1 MQAFKI
7 IPIVAALLF
16 SAAVNAASFTGGEYL
31 SRSAAVNKEKVW
43 YYPFEIGELNIKLA
57 SDGTGIIKDV
67 SCSDCDFKFVKVTPD
82 TAVYVNGIKRD
93 LMLAR
98 ERAGKQAY
106 IKFNK
111 DTAEVV
117 SIHWAE

>member
-1 MQAFKI
+1 MQASKI
-7 IPIVAALLF
+7 ISIVIALLV
-16 SAAVNAASFTGGEYL
+16 SAAANAASFTEGEYL
-31 SRSAAVNKEKVW
+31 SRSAAANEEKVW

-82 TAVYVNGIKRD
+82 TEVYVNGIKRD
-93 LMLAR
+93 LLLAR
-98 ERAGKQAY
+98 ERAGKQVY
-106 IKFNK
+106 IEFNK

-117 SIHWAE
+117 SINWAE

>member
-1 MQAFKI
+1 MRAFKI
-7 IPIVAALLF
+7 IPIAIALLF

-31 SRSAAVNKEKVW
+31 SRSADVNKEKVW

-98 ERAGKQAY
+98 DRAGKPVY
-106 IKFNK
+106 IEFNK
-111 DTAEVV
+111 ETAEVV
-117 SIHWAE
+117 SINWAE